1 MRRVAAQAHHLGL
14 FVLAPLVTMAMPF
27 VVIPAVSATA
37 GASGWAAVAVAL
49 AVGGAGAVLAELGW
63 SLDHVQQITLADERR
78 RHEIWT
84 TSLGVKA
91 LACFAVAPAAAVAAA
106 LIVDQHRL
114 AAAAV
119 AAGTVL
125 TGAFAP
131 GWFFVGAGR
140 PGAALLCEALP
151 RAVLLAGAATAMAL
165 GAPVEAY
172 GLALL
177 LGPVLSVLAS
187 HVVAGL
193 PVLPSPAALAAGPA
207 HLRGRWTIVRGRAIS
222 TVYTMLPAAVL
233 GVVAPGTVAAFS
245 ASDRPARMGFGV
257 LAALPARLQSWLGA
271 SPDHTVRA
279 RRIRTAVLL
288 NTGAGIMAAAVF
300 VLAMPLVTPVLFAGT
315 VELSTA
321 LLVASGTLVIV
332 MSVSRGF
339 ALGLVTTRA
348 AHRITT
354 AVTAAALVGLPA
366 LVGGA
371 LVGGAT
377 GAVLGLVAA
386 EATGVV
392 VQAALLRSTLANGV
406 DS

>member
-1 MRRVAAQAHHLGL
+1 MRWVAGQAHHLGL
-14 FVLAPLVTMAMPF
+14 FALAPLVTMAMPF

-37 GASGWAAVAVAL
+37 GASGWGAVAIAL
-49 AVGGAGAVLAELGW
+49 ALGGAGAVLAELGW
-63 SLDHVQQITLADERR
+63 SLDHVQQITRADERR
-78 RHEIWT
+78 RHEIWS

-91 LACFAVAPAAAVAAA
+91 IACLAIAPAAGAAA
-106 LIVDQHRL
+106 TLIVDRHHL

-125 TGAFAP
+125 TGALAP

-151 RAVLLAGAATAMAL
+151 RGVLLAGAATAMAL
-165 GAPVEAY
+165 GAPVESY

-177 LGPVLSVLAS
+177 LTPVLSLVAS

-193 PVLPSPAALAAGPA
+193 PALPSPAALAAGPS
-207 HLRGRWTIVRGRAIS
+207 HLRGRWTIVRGRAVS

-233 GVVAPGTVAAFS
+233 GVVTPGAVAAFS

-271 SPDHTVRA
+271 SPDRTVRA

-288 NTGAGIMAAAVF
+288 NTGAGIVAAAVF
-300 VLAMPLVTPVLFAGT
+300 VLAMPFVAPVLFAGT

-321 LLVASGTLVIV
+321 LLVASGVLLVV

-339 ALGLVTTRA
+339 ALGLVTVQA

-354 AVTAAALVGLPA
+354 AVTAAAVVGLPA

-371 LVGGAT
+371 LLGGAT
-377 GAVLGLVAA
+377 GAVLGLVTA

-392 VQAALLRSTLANGV
+392 VQAILLRSTLANGAG
-406 DS
+406 S